1 MSAAWISY
9 VLRDCPD
16 GTSNTVAYAEALC
29 GDNRGNSRGGQNPA
43 STYRGNGVMGAIGN
57 DVGFI
62 YDVSQGT
69 NPATVAGY
77 LPSCNQKWNPTSG
90 LIVDYRGY
98 RWGIGIPGFTILNH
112 AQPSNGG
119 AIKLNYRRQGC
130 NPGCNMD
137 NSISWPASGSHSGGV
152 KFIKDTIALRIW
164 YALGTRAGGEVIN
177 ADND

>member
-1 MSAAWISY
+1 M
-9 VLRDCPD
+9 
-16 GTSNTVAYAEALC
+16 
-29 GDNRGNSRGGQNPA
+29 
-43 STYRGNGVMGAIGN
+43 
-57 DVGFI
+57 
-62 YDVSQGT
+62 
-69 NPATVAGY
+69 
-77 LPSCNQKWNPTSG
+77 
-90 LIVDYRGY
+90 
-98 RWGIGIPGFTILNH
+98 NH